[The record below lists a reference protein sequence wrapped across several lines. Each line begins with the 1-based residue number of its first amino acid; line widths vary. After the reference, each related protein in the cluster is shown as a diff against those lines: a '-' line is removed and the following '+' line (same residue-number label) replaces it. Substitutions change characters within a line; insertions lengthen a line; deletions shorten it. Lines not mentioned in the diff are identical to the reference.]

1 MFSQTDPGRLLT
13 IALPKGRMQAE
24 CLRLLTAIGLDGQAV
39 SEDSRSLLFH
49 SPGQP
54 VRYLLA
60 RPADVPTYVER
71 GAADLGFTGKDVL
84 LEEQPDVYELL
95 DLGFGRCRFVL
106 AGPRRLAELPLSREH
121 FPQRVAT
128 KFPRIARAFFARQQW
143 PVDLIF
149 LHGAVELA
157 PNVGMADLIVDIV
170 STGQTLAENGLAVL
184 SEILPSSM
192 RLIAN
197 RASFILKSAEIN
209 QIRSSLQQL
218 TLREDC

>member
-1 MFSQTDPGRLLT
+1 MLRKVNPGHRLT

-24 CLRLLTAIGLDGQAV
+24 CLQLLNAIGLDGQTV

-49 SPGQP
+49 NPGQP

-60 RPADVPTYVER
+60 RPTDVPTYVER

-106 AGPRRLAELPLSREH
+106 AGPSRLAGRPLGREQ

-128 KFPRIARAFFARQQW
+128 KFPRIAQEFFAQQQW
-143 PVDLIF
+143 PVDLIY

-157 PNVGMADLIVDIV
+157 PNVGLADLIVDIV
-170 STGQTLAENGLAVL
+170 STGQTLAENDLIVL

-197 RASFILKSAEIN
+197 RASFVLKSAEIN
-209 QIRSSLQQL
+209 QIRSSLQRL
-218 TLREDC
+218 ALREDC